1 MPIYIY
7 MKNAYIYVL
16 YMVYSRL
23 AARIVRT
30 LQFSEALTITYI
42 ETMVGSRYIFF
53 GQKKKRNYIIIINNK
68 ILIQWLLK
76 LFC

>member
-53 GQKKKRNYIIIINNK
+53 GQKKNLITYIYG
-68 ILIQWLLK
+68 
-76 LFC
+76 